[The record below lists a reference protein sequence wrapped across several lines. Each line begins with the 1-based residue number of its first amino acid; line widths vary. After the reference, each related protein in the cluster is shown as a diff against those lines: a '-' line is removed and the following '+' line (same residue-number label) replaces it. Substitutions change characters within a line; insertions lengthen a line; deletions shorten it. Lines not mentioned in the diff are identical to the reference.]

1 VETAEQ
7 RRRRLGALLKTRR
20 KTMKI
25 PSAKKLSELTGNAVG
40 TRTIEAVEA
49 GERVISSSNYHVLEI
64 QLKLPIGTMESVLR
78 GELAEFPDSA
88 PTPGQQ
94 AADTEEDHY
103 TKPEIRAIYRAL
115 GAAGFEEWL
124 LTNSSGR
131 PVRTV
136 G

>member
-1 VETAEQ
+1 
-7 RRRRLGALLKTRR
+7 
-20 KTMKI
+20 MKI
-25 PSAKKLSELTGNAVG
+25 PSAKKLSDLTGNAVG

-78 GELAEFPDSA
+78 GEVAEFPADSA
-88 PTPGQQ
+88 PTAGQQ
-94 AADTEEDHY
+94 AAETEEDHY

-115 GAAGFEEWL
+115 GADGFEEWL
-124 LTNSSGR
+124 LTNSSGGH
-131 PVRTV
+131 VRTV